1 MRCVSSVWKNNLLPN
16 HFLKN
21 ASLWGFNAFH
31 ISISQFQ
38 GQFQTYNPNDFPFFP
53 SINCAVYSEADIFSS
68 SYLMP
73 EYRWKVTLLSE
84 GMLIQN
90 CQQLFWRNPWLLW
103 SLHPTECPN
112 FDTESHDCSYLYIL
126 WENRFPPCKRVFSF
140 CFLCSQ
146 AIPNRIVGTFV
157 HTIKR
162 RRKLSC
168 LSRQYVLFYVVIL
181 AVVVRRRRLRYS
193 KVPGSQSVSPNQC
206 MSYNSHSL
214 LILLLKFMLLFS
226 ATPYC
231 GPQCLPHRRVTV
243 TQECCARCRVI
254 PSNAPLL
261 PKATSIA
268 TTGQSAETS

>member
-1 MRCVSSVWKNNLLPN
+1 MYKPDTKPN
-16 HFLKN
+16 
-21 ASLWGFNAFH
+21 S
-31 ISISQFQ
+31 
-38 GQFQTYNPNDFPFFP
+38 FPFFP
-53 SINCAVYSEADIFSS
+53 SINRAVYSASDIFSS

-112 FDTESHDCSYLYIL
+112 FDTESHGCSYLYIL
-126 WENRFPPCKRVFSF
+126 WENRFPPCNRVFSF

-146 AIPNRIVGTFV
+146 AIPYHSIVSTFV

-162 RRKLSC
+162 LRKRSC
-168 LSRQYVLFYVVIL
+168 LSRQYVLFYVVVL

-193 KVPGSQSVSPNQC
+193 KVPGSQSASPNQC
-206 MSYNSHSL
+206 ISYNSHSL
-214 LILLLKFMLLFS
+214 LILPLKFMLLFS

-231 GPQCLPHRRVTV
+231 GPPCLPPQEGHSDTRVLCQMPSDSLRRTSTSKSHIHRH
-243 TQECCARCRVI
+243 CRTISRDLVGMLH
-254 PSNAPLL
+254 S
-261 PKATSIA
+261 
-268 TTGQSAETS
+268 

>member
-1 MRCVSSVWKNNLLPN
+1 MHRCEALMLFINPSHNFRDNSKQNSP
-16 HFLKN
+16 
-21 ASLWGFNAFH
+21 A
-31 ISISQFQ
+31 
-38 GQFQTYNPNDFPFFP
+38 QTQTAFPFFP
-53 SINCAVYSEADIFSS
+53 SINVAVYSESDIFSS

-112 FDTESHDCSYLYIL
+112 FDTESHGCSYLYIL
-126 WENRFPPCKRVFSF
+126 WENRFPPCSRVFFFSF

-146 AIPNRIVGTFV
+146 AIPYHSIVSTFV
-157 HTIKR
+157 HIIKR
-162 RRKLSC
+162 RRNPSC
-168 LSRQYVLFYVVIL
+168 PSRQYVLFYVVIV
-181 AVVVRRRRLRYS
+181 AVVPRRRRLRYS

-206 MSYNSHSL
+206 ISYNSHSL
-214 LILLLKFMLLFS
+214 LILPLKFMLLFS

-231 GPQCLPHRRVTV
+231 GPHCLPHRRVTV
-243 TQECCARCRVI
+243 TQECRARCRVI
-254 PSNAPLL
+254 PSDAPPL

-268 TTGQSAETS
+268 AIGQSAESS